1 MKKFVALTLG
11 AAVAA
16 ACLSGCGGG
25 GSAGEVNVYNWGEY
39 IDMSVLEDFQKET
52 GIKVNYQTFESNEAM
67 YAVLDG
73 DGADYDVIIPS
84 DYMIS
89 RLIDEDKLEPLNFDN
104 IPNFS
109 DVDPELKNPEYD
121 PENLYSVPY
130 MWGLMGVIY
139 NTTMVDEADTGS
151 WDLLWNEKYSNDIL
165 MIDNSRDAI
174 GIALKRLGYSYNTTD
189 PDQITEA
196 VDSLIEQKSILQ
208 GYAMD
213 QIFSKM
219 EGSNAAIGTYYYGDY
234 LTMAENNPDLA
245 FYLPEEG
252 TNIYVDAM
260 CIPKGAANKEN
271 AEAFINYMCSTQA
284 GLKNCEEIWY
294 STPLMSVREELDPEV
309 SSDPMAY
316 PDAEIMAQCES
327 YTNLPQD
334 ILDLY
339 TSEWLRLKAYLL
351 CRKSGS
357 AAFSRKTAWRFFDR
371 LKEAPRCKT
380 SGGLLVFRA
389 RLSRRP
395 PPAPPLPAARGYRGH
410 RPAPAAGSGPGPG
423 RRAGKRPPGRS

>member
-1 MKKFVALTLG
+1 MKKMVALTLALLM
-11 AAVAA
+11 AASLF
-16 ACLSGCGGG
+16 LSGCSVRKDTSDSENS
-25 GSAGEVNVYNWGEY
+25 GSSNGSGSGDRVVNVCSWGEY
-39 IDMSVLEDFQKET
+39 IDESLIDQFEEET
-52 GIKVNYQTFESNEAM
+52 GIKVNYQTAESNE
-67 YAVLDG
+67 VLYSQLSMG
-73 DGADYDVIIPS
+73 GVDYDVIVPS

-89 RLIDEDKLEPLNFDN
+89 RLIEEDKLEPLNFDN

-339 TSEWLRLKAYLL
+339 TSEWLRLKA
-351 CRKSGS
+351 
-357 AAFSRKTAWRFFDR
+357 
-371 LKEAPRCKT
+371 
-380 SGGLLVFRA
+380 
-389 RLSRRP
+389 
-395 PPAPPLPAARGYRGH
+395 
-410 RPAPAAGSGPGPG
+410 
-423 RRAGKRPPGRS
+423 

>member
-139 NTTMVDEADTGS
+139 NTTMVDEADLGS
-151 WDLLWNEKYSNDIL
+151 WDLLWNEKYSGDIV

-174 GIALKRLGYSYNTTD
+174 GIALKSQGISYNTTD
-189 PDQITEA
+189 AAQITAA
-196 VDSLIEQKSILQ
+196 VDRLIEQKPLVQ
-208 GYAMD
+208 AYVMD
-213 QIFSKM
+213 EVFQKM
-219 EGSNAAIGTYYYGDY
+219 EGGNAAIGTYYYGDY
-234 LTMAENNPDLA
+234 LTMVENNPDLG
-245 FYLPEEG
+245 FYIPEEG

-260 CIPKGAANKEN
+260 CILKDAPNKEN
-271 AEAFINYMCSTQA
+271 AEIFINYMCSTEA

-294 STPLMSVREELDPEV
+294 SSPLLSVRDALDPEV
-309 SSDPMAY
+309 SSDPLAY
-316 PDAEIMAQCES
+316 PDEAIMAQCES
-327 YTNLPQD
+327 YAGLPQE

-339 TSEWLRLKAYLL
+339 DSEWTRLK
-351 CRKSGS
+351 SM
-357 AAFSRKTAWRFFDR
+357 T
-371 LKEAPRCKT
+371 
-380 SGGLLVFRA
+380 
-389 RLSRRP
+389 
-395 PPAPPLPAARGYRGH
+395 
-410 RPAPAAGSGPGPG
+410 
-423 RRAGKRPPGRS
+423 

>member
-139 NTTMVDEADTGS
+139 NTTMVDEADLGS
-151 WDLLWNEKYSNDIL
+151 WDLLWNEKYAGDIV

-174 GIALKRLGYSYNTTD
+174 GIALKSQGISYNTTD
-189 PDQITEA
+189 AAQITAA
-196 VDSLIEQKSILQ
+196 VDRLVEQKPLVQ
-208 GYAMD
+208 AYVMD
-213 QIFSKM
+213 EVFQKM
-219 EGSNAAIGTYYYGDY
+219 EGGNAAIGTYYYGDY
-234 LTMAENNPDLA
+234 LTMVENNPDLG
-245 FYLPEEG
+245 FYIPEEG

-260 CIPKGAANKEN
+260 CILKDAPNKEN
-271 AEAFINYMCSTQA
+271 AEIFINYMCSTEA

-294 STPLMSVREELDPEV
+294 SSPLLSVRDALDPEV
-309 SSDPMAY
+309 SSDPLAY
-316 PDAEIMAQCES
+316 PDEAIMAQCES
-327 YTNLPQD
+327 YAGLPQE

-339 TSEWLRLKAYLL
+339 DSEWTRLK
-351 CRKSGS
+351 S
-357 AAFSRKTAWRFFDR
+357 ASV
-371 LKEAPRCKT
+371 
-380 SGGLLVFRA
+380 S
-389 RLSRRP
+389 
-395 PPAPPLPAARGYRGH
+395 
-410 RPAPAAGSGPGPG
+410 
-423 RRAGKRPPGRS
+423 